1 MVFKK
6 TRRSVKQRRKVR
18 KTRKA
23 SLKKQQQKQ
32 QKQKGGAIPSSQQDI
47 LARIQNLNA
56 WRNYD
61 SKASFAAFKDAEIA
75 TALQIS
81 GDILQ
86 SRTITNGNP
95 QIDSSYAI
103 NVFDTDKGDTF
114 TIRDIRDIAV
124 TMARLMGEVAVSESE
139 GGVAAP
145 TTPLEFKVWIDAL
158 NTSSDGKLTVDVL
171 SRHENSI
178 RNYVN
183 PNSAQVALG
192 TETESPLYIWALA
205 VNASASASA
214 DDEAPVLFTE

>member
-1 MVFKK
+1 MP
-6 TRRSVKQRRKVR
+6 
-18 KTRKA
+18 A
-23 SLKKQQQKQ
+23 KQQQT
-32 QKQKGGAIPSSQQDI
+32 GGAIPSSQQDI

-61 SKASFAAFKDAEIA
+61 SKASFAVFKDAEIA

-95 QIDSSYAI
+95 QIDSSYAVKI
-103 NVFDTDKGDTF
+103 FDTDKGDTF
-114 TIRDIRDIAV
+114 TVRDIRDIAV

-145 TTPLEFKVWIDAL
+145 TTPSEFKVWIDAL
-158 NTSSDGKLTVDVL
+158 TTSSDGKLTVDVL

-183 PNSAQVALG
+183 PNSAPVALG
-192 TETESPLYIWALA
+192 IDTEVPLYIWALS
-205 VNASASASA
+205 VNASASA
-214 DDEAPVLFTE
+214 DDEAPVLFTPAAPEE